1 MKYFIAQPLAVE
13 HVPADMLEQ
22 IIARHGSYETFNEC
36 LAAACNLPEQ
46 ITAFEQCL
54 VQEELDWLSKF
65 NVTLYSGQKQQEA
78 VSGVSLYL
86 EPREVGAVAS
96 KSHGIP
102 YISIDVDM
110 LVMNPKGWTTE
121 QLRGYLVQVLIH
133 ETTHLHQM
141 IRGDLDI
148 TPTLTVWKG
157 VEYSNAELAAEVAVI
172 REMHPDATDFQFHL
186 VDQQVQYPW
195 ELEAYGRT
203 LEAVDIDLAYPD
215 PQMNSLMHRIQNDF
229 RKIYMSNAVK

>member
-54 VQEELDWLSKF
+54 AQEELDQLSKF
-65 NVTLYSGQKQQEA
+65 NVTLYSGQKQQEV

-86 EPREVGAVAS
+86 EPSEVAAAAS
-96 KSHGIP
+96 KSHGII
-102 YISIDVDM
+102 YIAIDVDM
-110 LVMNPKGWTTE
+110 LVINPNGWTDE
-121 QLRGYLVQVLIH
+121 QLRGYLMQVLIH

-148 TPTLTVWKG
+148 TLTHTLWKG
-157 VEYSNAELAAEVAVI
+157 VEYSNAELAAEVAAI
-172 REMHPDATDFQFHL
+172 REMYPDVTDFQFHL
-186 VDQQVQYPW
+186 VNQQVQYPW

-203 LEAVDIDLAYPD
+203 LEATDIDLAYPD

-229 RKIYMSNAVK
+229 RKKYMDGTVK